1 MATKLEILDAA
12 LEVLRHGDALTL
24 DAVARHAGLTKPGL
38 VHHFATKEGL
48 TVAVV
53 DRVIDLWEAELRER
67 VSDESDE
74 VERLRAYVEFSLL
87 DDLDPSA
94 LALLA
99 AARLRDKLSDQWM
112 RRLDPW
118 FGSGLYDPRVR
129 SVRLLAD
136 GAWFDR
142 SLGIVELSR
151 AQRESMLSVALGLIS
166 EGVQK

>member
-1 MATKLEILDAA
+1 MELDLFREYGPALLRGLGVTIFCWIVGTACAMALGFLLA
-12 LEVLRHGDALTL
+12 LVQRG
-24 DAVARHAGLTKPGL
+24 VSARP
-38 VHHFATKEGL
+38 VQW
-48 TVAVV
+48 
-53 DRVIDLWEAELRER
+53 I
-67 VSDESDE
+67 
-74 VERLRAYVEFSLL
+74 LRAYVEFSLL
-87 DDLDPSA
+87 DDLDPSD

-99 AARLRDKLSDQWM
+99 DARLRDKLSDQWM

-118 FGSGLYDPRVR
+118 FGSGLDDPRVR

-142 SLGIVELSR
+142 PLGIVELSR